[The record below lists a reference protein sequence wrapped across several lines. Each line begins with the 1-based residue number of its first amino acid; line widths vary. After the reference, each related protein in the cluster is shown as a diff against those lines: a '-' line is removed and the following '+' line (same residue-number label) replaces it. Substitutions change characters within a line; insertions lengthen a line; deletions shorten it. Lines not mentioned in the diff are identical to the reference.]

1 LCAFIAVCAAM
12 LVLRVREPNRPR
24 KFTTPM
30 PWVVGLAGIG
40 GCLWLFASLPSKTQL
55 YFVLWNLLGLV
66 VYLVYSS
73 RLAARTR
80 AEREPIVNG

>member
-1 LCAFIAVCAAM
+1 
-12 LVLRVREPNRPR
+12 VREPKRER
-24 KFTTPM
+24 KFTTPL

-80 AEREPIVNG
+80 AGRAPVLNG